1 MRRLTN
7 RSSEGRKARRGG
19 AAHSLPRRPIAAL
32 VSLSTV
38 LLAGIAFGAQQAA
51 QPPAPPAPVI
61 TSQPHDPT
69 SQTSATFTYTD
80 SQPGVTFQCQ
90 LDSAAYEACPAGS
103 VTYHG
108 PLAEG
113 KHTFR
118 VRAAAGSKTSAGTT
132 VSWTVDTTPPTVALV
147 GPPNGALLGAG
158 AWGHGCPGQ
167 AGLCG
172 TAKDPSGVT
181 QVVVSIRAENGQ
193 WWGGSSYNSSTET
206 YQAAT
211 LVSGASPGAKSEW
224 SYKLPLPQDGQYT
237 VHVRG
242 TDGAGNTTAPL
253 ASTFTVDTKAPPQP
267 SIVSG
272 PETTTTATS
281 ATFTF
286 TDAESGVTL
295 ECRRDSAN
303 FKACTSPL
311 TYASNSKAT
320 HVFQVRAKD
329 GAGNLS
335 SVASYS
341 WTVVKVTSEGK
352 PFTVSGNASA
362 PLAPGVTRAL
372 QVTIHNPNN
381 VPITVTALGVQVAP
395 GSSKAGCDGPS
406 NLTLTQSDISSTN
419 TVSVPA
425 EGQLTLP
432 SGSAHAPEVLMRDLP
447 TNQDACKGAAFT
459 FNYSGSA
466 HS

>member
-1 MRRLTN
+1 
-7 RSSEGRKARRGG
+7 
-19 AAHSLPRRPIAAL
+19 
-32 VSLSTV
+32 
-38 LLAGIAFGAQQAA
+38 
-51 QPPAPPAPVI
+51 
-61 TSQPHDPT
+61 
-69 SQTSATFTYTD
+69 
-80 SQPGVTFQCQ
+80 
-90 LDSAAYEACPAGS
+90 
-103 VTYHG
+103 
-108 PLAEG
+108 
-113 KHTFR
+113 
-118 VRAAAGSKTSAGTT
+118 
-132 VSWTVDTTPPTVALV
+132 V
-147 GPPNGALLGAG
+147 GPPNGALLGAA

-211 LVSGASPGAKSEW
+211 LVSGASPGAKTEW

-237 VHVRG
+237 LHVRA

-267 SIVSG
+267 SILSG
-272 PETTTTATS
+272 PETTTTAKS

-286 TDAESGVTL
+286 TDAESPVTL

-311 TYASNSKAT
+311 TYASNSKAA

-341 WTVVKVTSEGK
+341 WTVVKTTAEEGK
-352 PFTVSGNASA
+352 PFTITGNASE

-372 QVTIHNPNN
+372 LVTIHNPNN
-381 VPITVTALGVQVAP
+381 VPITVTALGVAVAS

-432 SGSAHAPEVLMRDLP
+432 SGGAHAPQVLMRNLS
-447 TNQDACKGAAFT
+447 TNQDACKGATFT